1 MLQDQDNKVD
11 YRSMFDPLIKD
22 VEGYSDTPVDDG
34 KGNPTIGHGI
44 NLNDEGNKA
53 LLSMHGYDPVKVTAG
68 EQNLDPDTVNNIHDS
83 IVRNKESEV
92 RSKIG
97 SDLFD
102 AMKPHEQAAIMSLG
116 YNSMNLLGP
125 QMTEK
130 LASGDRTAAAKEMI
144 LNSNQKNEPGV
155 LRRRL
160 KEAEL
165 YADPVGFA
173 QTMKSLTPEE
183 RDQVT
188 NIINALQNEQL
199 KQEMVTKYGSYL
211 TPARTPASNFT
222 KINKLLDIPKVS
234 SNPTEE

>member
-1 MLQDQDNKVD
+1 
-11 YRSMFDPLIKD
+11 MFDPLIKD

-34 KGNPTIGHGI
+34 KGNPTVGSGI
-44 NLNDEGNKA
+44 NLNDQGNRA
-53 LLSMHGYDPVKVTAG
+53 LLSLHGYDPDKVTSG
-68 EQNLDPDTVNNIHDS
+68 EQTLDPDTVNNLHDS
-83 IVRNKESEV
+83 IVRNKESQV
-92 RSKIG
+92 RNKIG

-102 AMKPHEQAAIMSLG
+102 SMKPHEQAAVMSLG

-130 LASGDRTAAAKEMI
+130 LANGDRTAATKEMI
-144 LNSNQKNEPGV
+144 LNSNQNNEPGV

-173 QTMKSLTPEE
+173 QTMKTLSPEE

-188 NIINALQNEQL
+188 NIINNLQNDQM
-199 KQEMVTKYGSYL
+199 KQDMLQKYGSYL
-211 TPARTPASNFT
+211 TPSRAPASNFT
-222 KINKLLDIPKVS
+222 KINKFLDIPKVS
-234 SNPTEE
+234 EKQNDE